1 MLAYSIP
8 ITSSDALTLIYLHLN
23 LSETTLHKFKF
34 EEPMVK
40 YDNFSNLLA
49 PETMNLGSYD
59 YLSNHDN
66 PNFKIENNVGTFV
79 LRWEYKPGSTIF
91 VVYNINENRYFSASD
106 NEWSK
111 ESNNAFVIK
120 LNYWSKI

>member
-1 MLAYSIP
+1 MDLSP
-8 ITSSDALTLIYLHLN
+8 DLIFQGY
-23 LSETTLHKFKF
+23 FQPF
-34 EEPMVK
+34 YADIK

-59 YLSNHDN
+59 YLSNYDN

-79 LRWEYKPGSTIF
+79 LRWEYRPGSTIF
-91 VVYNINENRYFSASD
+91 LVYNINENRYFSASD

-111 ESNNAFVIK
+111 ETNNAFVIK

>member
-23 LSETTLHKFKF
+23 LPEITLHKFKF

-40 YDNFSNLLA
+40 YDNFSNLLM

-59 YLSNHDN
+59 YLSNYDN

-79 LRWEYKPGSTIF
+79 LRWEYRPGSTIF